1 LLTRRE
7 IISFVIQEKR
17 PIDFLPYSEKLEWIY
32 NQGVFLVFMV
42 LLVASKNNNLSPTT
56 IPFIN
61 SPVFFN
67 KF

>member
-1 LLTRRE
+1 
-7 IISFVIQEKR
+7 
-17 PIDFLPYSEKLEWIY
+17 
-32 NQGVFLVFMV
+32 MV
-42 LLVASKNNNLSPTT
+42 LLVASKNNNLSPAT